1 MNTIRIMKV
10 LTVLGALATVFII
23 LFMKSDETEAATG
36 PLVTH
41 EVTFKIEHGEGNV
54 LGVVKI
60 GLLGKTVPK
69 TVENFHQLANKDVV
83 GEGYL
88 GSKFHRVIPNFMIQ
102 GGDFTRGDGT
112 GGKSIYGNKFEDEN
126 FKQKHWGIG
135 WLSMAN
141 AGPDTNGSQFFI
153 TTAKTP
159 WLDGKHVVFGKI
171 LEGIDI
177 VKKIQNVD
185 RDGRDKPKTDV
196 KIIESSSK
204 KLDKPFAVK
213 KADATK

>member
-1 MNTIRIMKV
+1 MNTIRIMKI
-10 LTVLGALATVFII
+10 LTVLGALATVFI
-23 LFMKSDETEAATG
+23 LFMKSEETEAATG

-69 TVENFHQLANKDVV
+69 TVENFAELASKTVV

-112 GGKSIYGNKFEDEN
+112 GGKSIYGDKFEDEN

-159 WLDGKHVVFGKI
+159 WLDGKHVVFGKV

>member
-1 MNTIRIMKV
+1 MNTLKIMKV
-10 LTVLGALATVFII
+10 LTVLGALATVFI
-23 LFMKSDETEAATG
+23 LFMRSDETEAATG

-41 EVTFKIEHGEGNV
+41 EVTFTINHGEEE

-69 TVENFHQLANKDVV
+69 TVENFFQLANGADV
-83 GEGYL
+83 GGYL
-88 GSKFHRVIPNFMIQ
+88 NSKFHRVIPNFMIQ

-126 FKQKHWGIG
+126 FKQKHWGVG

-159 WLDGKHVVFGKI
+159 WLDGKHVVFGKVVQ
-171 LEGIDI
+171 GIDI
-177 VKKIQNVD
+177 VLKIQNVK
-185 RDGRDKPKTDV
+185 RDNRDKPLVDV
-196 KIIESSSK
+196 KIVKSSAE
-204 KLDKPFAVK
+204 KLDKPYAVK
-213 KADATK
+213 KADAKK

>member
-1 MNTIRIMKV
+1 MNTIRTMKI
-10 LTVLGALATVFII
+10 LTVLGALATVFI
-23 LFMKSDETEAATG
+23 LFMKSEETEAATG

-69 TVENFHQLANKDVV
+69 TVENFAELASKTVV

-112 GGKSIYGNKFEDEN
+112 GGKSIYGDKFEDEN

-159 WLDGKHVVFGKI
+159 WLDGKHVVFGKV

>member
-1 MNTIRIMKV
+1 MNTLKIMKV
-10 LTVLGALATVFII
+10 LTVLGALATVFI
-23 LFMKSDETEAATG
+23 LFMRSDETEAANG

-41 EVTFKIEHGEGNV
+41 EVTFTINHGEEE

-69 TVENFHQLANKDVV
+69 TVENFFQLANGADV
-83 GEGYL
+83 GGYL
-88 GSKFHRVIPNFMIQ
+88 NSKFHRVIPNFMIQ

-126 FKQKHWGIG
+126 FKQKHWGVG

-159 WLDGKHVVFGKI
+159 WLDGKHVVFGKVVQ
-171 LEGIDI
+171 GIDI
-177 VKKIQNVD
+177 VLKIQNVK
-185 RDGRDKPKTDV
+185 RDNRDKPLVDV
-196 KIIESSSK
+196 KIVKSSAE
-204 KLDKPFAVK
+204 KLDKPYAVK
-213 KADATK
+213 KADAKK

>member
-1 MNTIRIMKV
+1 MNTIRIMKI
-10 LTVLGALATVFII
+10 LTVLGALATVFI
-23 LFMKSDETEAATG
+23 LFLKSEETEAATG

-69 TVENFHQLANKDVV
+69 TVENFAELASKTVV

-112 GGKSIYGNKFEDEN
+112 GGKSIYGDKFEDEN

-159 WLDGKHVVFGKI
+159 WLDGKHVVFGKV

-204 KLDKPFAVK
+204 KIGQTIRCKEG
-213 KADATK
+213 